1 WFGVSHLEIQIVM
14 IFFAIPTA
22 STVYILTQVLQ
33 ADSQLIAAVISLQT
47 LCAAMTLCL
56 VICLG
61 MMLISICNQI
71 YLTLLL

>member
-1 WFGVSHLEIQIVM
+1 MM
-14 IFFAIPTA
+14 IFFALPTA
-22 STVYILTQVLQ
+22 STVYILTKVLK

>member
-1 WFGVSHLEIQIVM
+1 M
-14 IFFAIPTA
+14 ILFALPTA
-22 STVYILTQVLQ
+22 STAYILTKVLK
-33 ADSQLIAAVISLQT
+33 AVSQLIAAVISLQT

>member
-1 WFGVSHLEIQIVM
+1 MVSQGVLEINTCLL
-14 IFFAIPTA
+14 FR
-22 STVYILTQVLQ
+22 SDLK
-33 ADSQLIAAVISLQT
+33 ADSQLMAAVISLQT

-61 MMLISICNQI
+61 MILISICNQI

>member
-1 WFGVSHLEIQIVM
+1 M
-14 IFFAIPTA
+14 IFFALPTA
-22 STVYILTQVLQ
+22 FAAYILTKVLK

-47 LCAAMTLCL
+47 LCAAMTLR
-56 VICLG
+56 LG